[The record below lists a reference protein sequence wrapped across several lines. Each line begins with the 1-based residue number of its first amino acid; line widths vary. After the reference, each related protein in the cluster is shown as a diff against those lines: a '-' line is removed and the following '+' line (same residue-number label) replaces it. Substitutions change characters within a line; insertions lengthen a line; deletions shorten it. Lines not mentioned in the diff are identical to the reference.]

1 MTFSIIETEN
11 GEIFSYSI
19 CAGVAAIAFHENGV
33 AFSVLAFKKA
43 PLEAM
48 TLWARIGD
56 GNFFSLRGKSMKN
69 DASASEVTL
78 TEAQQPTRIAEV

>member
-1 MTFSIIETEN
+1 MREKFCKCSFERKKLINFSSAAEEQRLKKKTRREVTFSIIETEN

-19 CAGVAAIAFHENGV
+19 CAGVAAIAIHENWM

-48 TLWARIGD
+48 A
-56 GNFFSLRGKSMKN
+56 
-69 DASASEVTL
+69 
-78 TEAQQPTRIAEV
+78 